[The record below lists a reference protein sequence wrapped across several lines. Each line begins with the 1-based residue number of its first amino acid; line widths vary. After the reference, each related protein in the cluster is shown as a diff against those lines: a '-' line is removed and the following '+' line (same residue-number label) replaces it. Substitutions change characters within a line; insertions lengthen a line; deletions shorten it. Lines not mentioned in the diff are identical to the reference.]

1 LHDGG
6 AIENL
11 RDKKSKTLKNTKHY
25 VVTNH
30 IIYDKFV
37 FDSVKYWEKSWMR
50 LISLMKNTHKILYL

>member
-37 FDSVKYWEKSWMR
+37 FDSVKY
-50 LISLMKNTHKILYL
+50 